1 MKKAYAFL
9 ATGFE
14 ELEALAVV
22 DILHRAKVDV
32 KMVSIT
38 EEKLV
43 TSSHG
48 ITIMAD
54 LTFDDIIDNEADLL
68 FLPGGLP
75 GTTNLGADERLCS
88 LLTKHYEAGKHVAA
102 VCAAPSVL
110 GQLGFLKG
118 RRATCYPGFEDNL
131 TGAVV
136 LTDDRSVRVV
146 TDGNVTTSRG
156 MGTSVEL
163 GLELVRILVDEAT
176 ANSLALAVQ
185 HI

>member
-14 ELEALAVV
+14 EVEALAVV
-22 DILHRAKVDV
+22 DVLRRAKVDA
-32 KMVSIT
+32 KTVSIT
-38 EEKLV
+38 GEKLV

-54 LTFDDIIDNEADLL
+54 LTFDDIIDSEADLL

-75 GTTNLGADERLCS
+75 GTTNLGADERLCK
-88 LLTKHYEAGKHVAA
+88 LLKSHYEAGKHVAA

-110 GQLGFLKG
+110 GQLGFLQG
-118 RRATCYPGFEDNL
+118 RKATCYPSFEDKL
-131 TGAVV
+131 VGATV

-163 GLELVRILVDEAT
+163 GLELVRVLVDEDT
-176 ANSLALAVQ
+176 AKTLASTIQ
-185 HI
+185 HV